1 MSVPAPALA
10 RMAWLLASCLLA
22 PPLLAGPFAPDSVTN
37 SLSLTVRNVPQDPG
51 ALYAVSCLATPS
63 GKGLLNGGPVGG
75 RGTVFNI
82 DFPVEAGK
90 TNERHLAFVYPAF
103 ATNGAVRLGTYNM
116 PGGARWREISLLPV
130 RAEYNVLAN
139 GVELG
144 AGEAVDGNT
153 YRFMRRDVRLQGPHV
168 RPLRR
173 RDRATFNTTIWR
185 HSPGAGCE
193 YEFAVA
199 GRRFT
204 DFKVSFATSSY
215 ATGTVSVA
223 VSADGADWREVA
235 VCDGRG
241 VFSGNAP
248 ADILPAERLFVR
260 TRGGTPCSLATGFPV
275 VEATIDG
282 APFRAAGFTR
292 YVDAATG
299 ETFGEVPLPDYY
311 LDDWGETLHDDPN
324 GAFSLWRADEEMR
337 VAPWRPLPAA
347 RVRSL
352 EVSAAANEAE
362 AIQLVVR
369 AGATSLAGV
378 SVRPA
383 GDLVSDGGATIS
395 ASAVDVRQVTY
406 LDIASPTD
414 ESSAPGL
421 WPDPLEAVPSEGVA
435 VPAGQNRPF
444 WVRVK
449 VPKGTPPGRYRG
461 SLSIAMAAPSEAGAA
476 AGAAAGIPQPATG
489 TVPANA
495 RTGNVFVPL
504 EVEVFGFELPD
515 TMTLKTSFGC
525 ADAKIFPYHRA
536 TEEGD
541 QDAIRDF
548 YYRALADAHLTPYYP
563 AGHDG
568 HAPLW
573 SYTLE
578 AEEGREDEAV
588 FTFAWDA
595 WDAAIS
601 NALARYHFNTFV
613 FSIPGFTK
621 ADFRKSNPHEFHGR
635 KDGTPEYEALAAK
648 YLGAIEAHLRER
660 GWLGTAGVYWF
671 DEPTEKDY
679 PFIRRGLRAIRKY
692 APAVRVRI
700 TEEPQR
706 GLADVVDLWCPTSM
720 NLHSPAEAECRAR
733 GDEFWW
739 YICMYPKAPY
749 ATEFIDH
756 PGTDLRVWLWQTWKE
771 RISGILIWETC
782 YWTSRAVYPDARQN
796 PYEDPA
802 SWADSM
808 RYNWGNGDGRFLFP
822 PRACFNGGEGAVIEP
837 PNGSMRLEILRDGIE
852 DYEYFAVLRR
862 LDPDNPLLSVP
873 PDVTTD
879 LDTFTT
885 RPGPI
890 KAHRLRLAREIERL
904 LR

>member
-1 MSVPAPALA
+1 MSVPVPALA
-10 RMAWLLASCLLA
+10 RAARLLASCLLA
-22 PPLLAGPFAPDSVTN
+22 TPLLAGPLAPDSVTN
-37 SLSLTVRNVPQDPG
+37 SLSLTARDVPQEPG

-63 GKGLLNGGPVGG
+63 GKGLLNGGPVAG
-75 RGTVFNI
+75 RGMVFNI

-90 TNERHLAFVYPAF
+90 TNERPVAFVYPAF
-103 ATNGAVRLGTYNM
+103 ATNCAIRLGTYNM
-116 PGGARWREISLLPV
+116 ADGARWREIALLPV
-130 RAEYNVLAN
+130 RAEYNVLPD

-168 RPLRR
+168 RPFRR

-193 YEFAVA
+193 YEFAIV

-204 DFKVSFATSSY
+204 DFKVSFATYSFS
-215 ATGTVSVA
+215 TGTVSVA

-235 VCDGRG
+235 VCNGRG

-260 TRGGTPCSLATGFPV
+260 TRGGTPCSLATGFPS

-282 APFRAAGFTR
+282 EPFRAAGFTR

-299 ETFGEVPLPDYY
+299 KTFGEVPLPDYY
-311 LDDWGETLHDDPN
+311 LDDWGEVLCDAPN
-324 GAFSLWRADEEMR
+324 GAFSVWRADEEMR
-337 VAPWRPLPAA
+337 VAPWRPLPSA
-347 RVRSL
+347 RARGL
-352 EVSAAANEAE
+352 EISAAANEAE
-362 AIQLVVR
+362 AVQLVVR
-369 AGATSLAGV
+369 AGAVSLAGV
-378 SVRPA
+378 SARLV
-383 GDLVSDGGATIS
+383 GDLVSDSGAKIP
-395 ASAVDVRQVTY
+395 ASAIDVRQVTY

-414 ESSAPGL
+414 ETSAPGL
-421 WPDPLEAVPSEGVA
+421 WPEPLEAVPPEGVA
-435 VPAGQNRPF
+435 VPVGQNRPF

-449 VPKGTPPGRYRG
+449 VPKGTPAGRYRG
-461 SLSIAMAAPSEAGAA
+461 ELLVAAKGVADVA
-476 AGAAAGIPQPATG
+476 
-489 TVPANA
+489 VP
-495 RTGNVFVPL
+495 F

-536 TEEGD
+536 TEEAD
-541 QDAIRDF
+541 QDAIRDL

-588 FTFAWDA
+588 FTFDWAA

-621 ADFRKSNPHEFHGR
+621 ADFRRSNPHEFHGR
-635 KDGTPEYEALAAK
+635 KDGTPGYEALAEK

-671 DEPTEKDY
+671 DEPTERDY

-692 APAVRVRI
+692 APAIRCRI
-700 TEEPQR
+700 TEQPEQ

-739 YICMYPKAPY
+739 YICMNPKAPY

-771 RISGILIWETC
+771 RIAGILVWETV

-808 RYNWGNGDGRFLFP
+808 RYNWGNGDGRFLYP
-822 PRACFNGGEGAVIEP
+822 PRACFNGGEGAVVEP

-852 DYEYFAVLRR
+852 DYEYFAILRR
-862 LDPDNPLLSVP
+862 LDPDNPLLAVP
-873 PDVTTD
+873 PDVTTA